1 QRMEEREKHM
11 KYIAGKARIGG
22 DWELVNTE
30 GKLEGSEQLKGNWL
44 LMYFGFTHCPD
55 ICPDEIEKMVKVVDI
70 LDSKLSN
77 EKIPIKPIFISVDP
91 QRDTPA
97 RVKQY
102 CAEFSPKIQGYTG
115 SQEQVNKVA
124 KTFRVYHSQ
133 GPITG
138 KNSDDYIVDHTV
150 ITYLIDPDGN
160 FHDYYGQNRT
170 AEEIAKIIELK
181 MAAHQALKSEFVVKV
196 PRRSEHKRFSV
207 LKFNGMD
214 RVDTSRWSVD
224 SMVQMERE
232 DNRSVALSTQSVQEY
247 GEGTEYGKAARDEA
261 RRKKY
266 GRQAKSYKL
275 DNQPW
280 NLSFLEPDGRLRK
293 MKSIREGGAGE
304 HADYWVFL
312 KSGEEF
318 LAYKV
323 DDWHK
328 FLPAITHKTL
338 DIDQAEEKFLERNK
352 VMNQFALKA
361 QIMSQLKTSEEDGER
376 LENPTKLL
384 KIKDEYSSDDSEGDE
399 DDRNDEDGIPKRK
412 EIGAKKKK
420 ALERPKKDK
429 RPHVENGDEVAK
441 YESSDGED
449 EGREYDYMSD
459 SGSDSEREIVPGDEK
474 VEEQLVGVGDEIG
487 LKRMIESDE
496 ETDSDEEDLTK
507 KLLNGDNERKKEH
520 LDIEERGNQ
529 HSFAFCITQLHSS
542 GSDTDD
548 PDKEKIDSVVF
559 MPVEMT
565 NVAEP
570 SGSGIA
576 KKRPAEPESSGVEMT
591 NDVKRAKLEPP
602 SVPEGL
608 NEETVRKYLR
618 RKPHTTKELLAKIK
632 QKCGD
637 MTKAEIVTKL
647 AAILKAIEPHQFKQ
661 KQGKKDVLFF
671 SLTNTLV

>member
-1 QRMEEREKHM
+1 
-11 KYIAGKARIGG
+11 
-22 DWELVNTE
+22 
-30 GKLEGSEQLKGNWL
+30 
-44 LMYFGFTHCPD
+44 
-55 ICPDEIEKMVKVVDI
+55 
-70 LDSKLSN
+70 
-77 EKIPIKPIFISVDP
+77 
-91 QRDTPA
+91 
-97 RVKQY
+97 
-102 CAEFSPKIQGYTG
+102 
-115 SQEQVNKVA
+115 
-124 KTFRVYHSQ
+124 
-133 GPITG
+133 
-138 KNSDDYIVDHTV
+138 
-150 ITYLIDPDGN
+150 
-160 FHDYYGQNRT
+160 
-170 AEEIAKIIELK
+170 
-181 MAAHQALKSEFVVKV
+181 MAVHQPPKSEFVVKV
-196 PRRSEHKRFSV
+196 PRRSEHKRYSV

-214 RVDTSRWSVD
+214 RVDTSRWTVD

-232 DNRSVALSTQSVQEY
+232 DNKSVTLTTQNVQEY

-266 GRQAKSYKL
+266 GRQAKSYRL

-280 NLSFLEPDGRLRK
+280 HLSFLEPDGRLRK

-361 QIMSQLKTSEEDGER
+361 QILSQLKTGEEDGER
-376 LENPTKLL
+376 LEKPTKSL

-399 DDRNDEDGIPKRK
+399 DDRNDEDGTPRRK
-412 EIGAKKKK
+412 ETSAKKKK
-420 ALERPKKDK
+420 AHDKPKKDK

-459 SGSDSEREIVPGDEK
+459 SGSDSERELVPGDEK
-474 VEEQLVGVGDEIG
+474 VEKQLVGVGDEIG
-487 LKRMIESDE
+487 LKRMIESDA
-496 ETDSDEEDLTK
+496 ETESDEEDLTK
-507 KLLNGDNERKKEH
+507 KLLNSENERKKEL
-520 LDIEERGNQ
+520 LDIEERD
-529 HSFAFCITQLHSS
+529 SS

-559 MPVEMT
+559 MPKKEMT
-565 NVAEP
+565 NVSET
-570 SGSGIA
+570 SGNG
-576 KKRPAEPESSGVEMT
+576 KKRPAEPESSGVEMSH
-591 NDVKRAKLEPP
+591 DVKRVKLEPP
-602 SVPEGL
+602 SIPEGL

-647 AAILKAIEPHQFKQ
+647 AAILKAIEPHQVQ
-661 KQGKKDVLFF
+661 AEARQERRAVLFSNKYF
-671 SLTNTLV
+671 GVMTGKAM

>member
-1 QRMEEREKHM
+1 M
-11 KYIAGKARIGG
+11 ASLGPL
-22 DWELVNTE
+22 LVRCE
-30 GKLEGSEQLKGNWL
+30 GAQVCLI
-44 LMYFGFTHCPD
+44 YFLF
-55 ICPDEIEKMVKVVDI
+55 
-70 LDSKLSN
+70 
-77 EKIPIKPIFISVDP
+77 SV
-91 QRDTPA
+91 R
-97 RVKQY
+97 K
-102 CAEFSPKIQGYTG
+102 
-115 SQEQVNKVA
+115 
-124 KTFRVYHSQ
+124 
-133 GPITG
+133 
-138 KNSDDYIVDHTV
+138 
-150 ITYLIDPDGN
+150 
-160 FHDYYGQNRT
+160 
-170 AEEIAKIIELK
+170 
-181 MAAHQALKSEFVVKV
+181 
-196 PRRSEHKRFSV
+196 RSEHKRFSV

-338 DIDQAEEKFLERNK
+338 DIDQ
-352 VMNQFALKA
+352 
-361 QIMSQLKTSEEDGER
+361 
-376 LENPTKLL
+376 

-459 SGSDSEREIVPGDEK
+459 SAFHLICYVETNSAVFTWKRNVPIPSEYQSYILPNITR
-474 VEEQLVGVGDEIG
+474 
-487 LKRMIESDE
+487 
-496 ETDSDEEDLTK
+496 
-507 KLLNGDNERKKEH
+507 DNEAFLPALE
-520 LDIEERGNQ
+520 
-529 HSFAFCITQLHSS
+529 SFTRLCSRFLSEGRNFYFKSS
-542 GSDTDD
+542 
-548 PDKEKIDSVVF
+548 PLRLCVLCV
-559 MPVEMT
+559 
-565 NVAEP
+565 P
-570 SGSGIA
+570 SGVFGLRLSTRCSFI
-576 KKRPAEPESSGVEMT
+576 RMQSSLPVSPT
-591 NDVKRAKLEPP
+591 Y
-602 SVPEGL
+602 SS
-608 NEETVRKYLR
+608 
-618 RKPHTTKELLAKIK
+618 PHTL
-632 QKCGD
+632 Q
-637 MTKAEIVTKL
+637 EIR
-647 AAILKAIEPHQFKQ
+647 
-661 KQGKKDVLFF
+661 
-671 SLTNTLV
+671 